1 MTRLALVLVAVGALF
16 VALAGALVY
25 IPLGVALVGGGLIA
39 FGLLGVP
46 VDRR

>member
-1 MTRLALVLVAVGALF
+1 MTRLALALVLVGVAL

-25 IPLGVALVGGGLIA
+25 IPLGVALLGGGLIA